1 MINLCNTDSIKMWF
15 LKIHRAGRS
24 LSAIL
29 SYKWRVFLNAN
40 NECIVKNV
48 GSGRSLYDGHM
59 HTGRGIKQN
68 GNDQTI
74 TLPVNATINTIA
86 YFQDGVLIID
96 ETLQTL
102 TNYVTDVN
110 SSSVFQNFIFSK
122 GTWTSVQKAEFK
134 NNPELFLYHEQIT
147 ENQVDTVT
155 IDTAVNNATY
165 AIRVNFD
172 TVYSYTSSSS
182 GDTTTSIAT
191 NLAALVPNA
200 VANGNKIIITSPIS
214 GNPQDVVVD
223 VSSDSANIST
233 MTTTFNVNYYTAKSK
248 ILNQIQIDNIVA
260 HYPMTEQFGMI
271 PFTTTTSMNMMNVSS
286 KIVHLRSTNIGNNSG
301 FTVNNGIITAD
312 GTQADYSSS
321 AVMLNNMKVGHVYI
335 MTINIIT
342 AADFANAGLRFDP
355 YTFIKFT
362 GMGIN
367 TLGTHSFYFIPN
379 STKMYNRYWAKNGWK
394 GSMELIYIQEVICDT
409 AIITNVTRSSSA
421 YEQTK
426 GLQSCLW
433 YRDSGGVPT
442 GLVEHGVSFG
452 NEPANYYGKGN
463 FIRNNEIL
471 LSDTESIQFEI
482 VYYIDVAMGRKNH
495 GWRLGDPDGGKIG
508 IGLYAPGTKVYAY
521 ASGYGL
527 FMAKQILQDQY
538 VHVVLTANTVTGK
551 TTGFI
556 NGNQQGSANITFT
569 THNAHFDIVG
579 SDNVVMVNIYK
590 GTKNLQDPVQL
601 YNTAKTDLA
610 NKGITI

>member
-48 GSGRSLYDGHM
+48 GTGRSLYDGHM

-286 KIVHLRSTNIGNNSG
+286 KIVHLRSSNISNNSG

-312 GTQADYSSS
+312 GTQADYSAS

-342 AADFANAGLRFDP
+342 ADDFANVGLRFDP

-452 NEPANYYGKGN
+452 NEPVNYYGKGN

-495 GWRLGDPDGGKIG
+495 GWRIGDPDGGKIG
-508 IGLYAPGTKVYAY
+508 IGLYAPGTKVYAH

-527 FMAKQILQDQY
+527 FMAKQIYQDQY
-538 VHVVLTANTVTGK
+538 VHVVFTANTVTGK

-569 THNAHFDIVG
+569 THDAHFDIVG